1 MIALKN
7 QIVVHRRQQ
16 CRARINNLYMV
27 EYLSDDEMRQTDRG
41 RVDQRKTTEDSMSGD
56 TSVCTVTGVMV
67 KLRRMEWIVKQCD
80 TGW

>member
-7 QIVVHRRQQ
+7 QIIGHQRQ
-16 CRARINNLYMV
+16 AHINNLYMV

-56 TSVCTVTGVMV
+56 TAVCTVTGVMV
-67 KLRRMEWIVKQCD
+67 KLRRMEWIVMQCD